1 MFLPSSIIGFFY
13 RALQPHLDQM
23 QHTPIDDAPRERAH
37 QLGVWNASEVVR
49 EVSVPDFRVAAQ
61 KVEAAFAA
69 SRRLAATK

>member
-1 MFLPSSIIGFFY
+1 M
-13 RALQPHLDQM
+13 
-23 QHTPIDDAPRERAH
+23 IDDVPRERAH

-49 EVSVPDFRVAAQ
+49 EVSVHDFRVAAQ